1 MIVIKTSLEYLI
13 PVVSGTVLFTLL
25 ITFIIYFIVLY
36 GKSHDKFKFEQNL
49 LRQALLH
56 SEIEI
61 KQQTLA
67 NVSRELHDNYGQI
80 ASLIKINLNLISKE
94 MSPEDQA
101 KVSESILLIKQLI
114 GDIKSLSSNLNGEKI
129 RKIGWIKM
137 IENEVKRVNRIGL
150 VKVDF
155 SSDDDLPAIGHEKE
169 VILYRITQEI
179 FNNLLKHA
187 DASKSELTI
196 KADQGKIKFKY
207 SDNGVG
213 FNPNLPTNQLGSG
226 LMNMQERCKMIDATF
241 SLTSNAG
248 IGTKSEILL

>member
-13 PVVSGTVLFTLL
+13 PVVSGTLLFALL
-25 ITFIIYFIVLY
+25 ITFIIYFIILY
-36 GKSHDKFKFEQNL
+36 RKSQDKFKFEQNL

-61 KQQTLA
+61 REQTLA

-94 MSPEDQA
+94 MSPADQA

-150 VKVDF
+150 VQVEF
-155 SSDDDLPAIGHEKE
+155 RSDDDLPAIGHEKE
-169 VILYRITQEI
+169 VILYRVTQEI

-187 DASKSELTI
+187 DASESELSI
-196 KADQGKIKFKY
+196 KLENGKIKFNY
-207 SDNGVG
+207 SDNGKG
-213 FNPNLPTNQLGSG
+213 LNSNQSIHQMGSG
-226 LMNMQERCKMIDATF
+226 LINMGERCKMIDATF
-241 SLTSNAG
+241 SLTSTAG
-248 IGTKSEILL
+248 KGTKIEILL